1 MKKIILL
8 FLILVCSYTANAQ
21 FDIKGSWVGQLD
33 GTYLKLQLK
42 HQGEVYMVYDED
54 NLYSTKNDTLDI
66 ELNYEFNLKKDTS
79 DFKLRLLENDV
90 LVKVES
96 FQAKVLI
103 ENTNRM
109 KWFLLFESD
118 NKEDVYE
125 LILERLKVK

>member
-1 MKKIILL
+1 
-8 FLILVCSYTANAQ
+8 
-21 FDIKGSWVGQLD
+21 
-33 GTYLKLQLK
+33 
-42 HQGEVYMVYDED
+42 MVYDED